1 VSTWR
6 RLEEVLDAAAAR
18 GKAIRFWWRDD
29 DAGRDRPEL
38 IRLLELAGQHD
49 APLALAV
56 VPLWLEPDAQAQIA
70 ASRQASVLQH
80 GSAHTDHGPVDGK
93 PIELG
98 GRPADAVAAEIAQ
111 GRGLLVEAFG
121 SGFLAVQVPP
131 WNRIDPALIGRLP
144 ELGFA
149 GFSTFGRRAAPELV
163 PGLVQINTHLDPID
177 WRETRLFVGEP
188 AALTQLIDALDAEE
202 PIGVLS
208 HHLAMDEPGWRF
220 LDQLIGLLSRHPG
233 ARLSDM
239 GELLGAPA

>member
-6 RLEEVLDAAAAR
+6 RLQEVLDAAAAR
-18 GKAIRFWWRDD
+18 GEAIRFWWRDD

-38 IRLLELAGQHD
+38 TRLLELAGQHD

-80 GSAHTDHGPVDGK
+80 GSAHTDHGPVHGK

-98 GRPADAVAAEIAQ
+98 GRRPDAVAAEI
-111 GRGLLVEAFG
+111 GRGRALLLEAFG

-144 ELGFA
+144 GLGFS
-149 GFSTFGRRAAPELV
+149 GLSTFGRRATPEPA
-163 PGLVQINTHLDPID
+163 PGLVQINTHLDPIH

-188 AALTQLIDALDAEE
+188 AGLTQLIDALDAEE
-202 PIGVLS
+202 PIGLLS

-220 LDQLIGLLSRHPG
+220 LEQLIGLLSRHAG
-233 ARLSDM
+233 ARLCEVR
-239 GELLGAPA
+239 ELLGAPA